1 MDLNQLV
8 RKLEQKKSALVA
20 FRDSRW
26 PKRVGEMAISHFKRN
41 FREGGWC
48 DNGSV
53 QKWKQ
58 TRRQEQGGKAAYYNR
73 TPLLSGS
80 NNLYGGFTYKA
91 GAGKVIVSNEVKYA
105 PIHNNGGVV
114 THRITPRM
122 RRYAW
127 HRFFEAAGIKKGDS
141 PKVRKRKESAMNPAD
156 WMWKRLALTPKQT
169 SRVHI
174 PQRKFMGHS
183 KELQQKLNE
192 YTEKELKK
200 LIGDF

>member
-1 MDLNQLV
+1 MLLSATADGRSGWAKWRSVISSATSV
-8 RKLEQKKSALVA
+8 REAGAITV
-20 FRDSRW
+20 RSRNGN
-26 PKRVGEMAISHFKRN
+26 RHAGRN
-41 FREGGWC
+41 RW
-48 DNGSV
+48 
-53 QKWKQ
+53 Q
-58 TRRQEQGGKAAYYNR
+58 AAYYNR

-183 KELQQKLNE
+183 KELQQKINE

>member
-73 TPLLSGS
+73 TPLLSGR
-80 NNLYGGFTYKA
+80 NNLYGGFTYKT
-91 GAGKVIVSNEVKYA
+91 GSGRVTVENNVEYA
-105 PIHNNGGVV
+105 PIHNTGGTVQ
-114 THRITPRM
+114 HRITPRM
-122 RRYAW
+122 RKYAW
-127 HRFFEAAGIKKGDS
+127 RRWFESAGITDEDSPEVRKQKEAA
-141 PKVRKRKESAMNPAD
+141 MND
-156 WMWKRLALTPKQT
+156 HDRMWKRLALTPKQT
-169 SRVHI
+169 SVVHI
-174 PQRKFMGHS
+174 PQRKFMGQS
-183 KELQQKLNE
+183 TELAQKVRD
-192 YTEKELKK
+192 YTEEELLKI
-200 LIGDF
+200 IGDI

>member
-105 PIHNNGGVV
+105 PIHNNGGGHPPDHP
-114 THRITPRM
+114 THETLCLAPFLRSRRNQKRRFAQSAQTQRVCREPGRLDVEKARPDPQTDFTGTYPATQVHGAQQRVATKDKRI
-122 RRYAW
+122 
-127 HRFFEAAGIKKGDS
+127 H
-141 PKVRKRKESAMNPAD
+141 
-156 WMWKRLALTPKQT
+156 
-169 SRVHI
+169 
-174 PQRKFMGHS
+174 
-183 KELQQKLNE
+183 
-192 YTEKELKK
+192 
-200 LIGDF
+200 

>member
-80 NNLYGGFTYKA
+80 NNLYGGFTYKT

-156 WMWKRLALTPKQT
+156 WMWKRLALTPQT
-169 SRVHI
+169 DFTGTYPATQVHGAQQRVATKDKRIH
-174 PQRKFMGHS
+174 
-183 KELQQKLNE
+183 
-192 YTEKELKK
+192 
-200 LIGDF
+200 

>member
-127 HRFFEAAGIKKGDS
+127 HRFFEAAGIKKRFAQSAQTQRVCHEPGRLDVEKAR
-141 PKVRKRKESAMNPAD
+141 PDPQTDFTGTYPATQVHGAQQRVATKDKRI
-156 WMWKRLALTPKQT
+156 
-169 SRVHI
+169 H
-174 PQRKFMGHS
+174 
-183 KELQQKLNE
+183 
-192 YTEKELKK
+192 
-200 LIGDF
+200 

>member
-58 TRRQEQGGKAAYYNR
+58 TRRQEQGDRKSTRLN
-73 TPLLSGS
+73 SS
-80 NNLYGGFTYKA
+80 HN
-91 GAGKVIVSNEVKYA
+91 VIS
-105 PIHNNGGVV
+105 
-114 THRITPRM
+114 RM
-122 RRYAW
+122 P
-127 HRFFEAAGIKKGDS
+127 S
-141 PKVRKRKESAMNPAD
+141 SA
-156 WMWKRLALTPKQT
+156 
-169 SRVHI
+169 
-174 PQRKFMGHS
+174 
-183 KELQQKLNE
+183 
-192 YTEKELKK
+192 
-200 LIGDF
+200 